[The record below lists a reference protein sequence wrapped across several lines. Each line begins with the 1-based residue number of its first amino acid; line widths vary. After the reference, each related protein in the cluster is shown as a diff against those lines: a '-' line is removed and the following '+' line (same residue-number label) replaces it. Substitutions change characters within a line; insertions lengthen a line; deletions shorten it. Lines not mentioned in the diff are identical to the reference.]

1 MSSDT
6 VIDSETGQPV
16 LSLQEDTFCL
26 AVIEYAGNLGAA
38 YRSAFGAESSNA
50 AARARLL
57 ISRPEIAKRI
67 QELVELTQEHALITL
82 GSHLEELA
90 NIRDMAKVQGDLKAA
105 LMAEV
110 KRGEV
115 VNLYKREENNANKR
129 PAVFIGIGVKSS
141 SDINDW
147 SMKQG
152 VVPIVIENGA

>member
-1 MSSDT
+1 MPSDT
-6 VIDSETGQPV
+6 VIDNDTGRPV

-38 YRSAFGAESSNA
+38 YRSAFGDQASNA

-67 QELVELTQEHALITL
+67 QELVELTQEHSLITL

-90 NIRDMAKVQGDLKAA
+90 NIRDMAKVQGDMKVA

-115 VNLYKREENNANKR
+115 VNLYKKEEDNANKR
-129 PAVFIGIGVKSS
+129 PAVFIGVSVKSS
-141 SDINDW
+141 GGIEEW
-147 SMKQG
+147 SAKQG